1 MPRPPEPTN
10 IHRGENLGSFRAP
23 RRIDQKTNTFQ
34 RKECIRGIDLIYC
47 LLLVGILSEAMQWDG
62 GKRDE
67 RFYWPKTFLPTAAG
81 GKSKIFGQSVQT
93 FPSLPLKVAFD

>member
-1 MPRPPEPTN
+1 M
-10 IHRGENLGSFRAP
+10 HSSDGFGAF
-23 RRIDQKTNTFQ
+23 
-34 RKECIRGIDLIYC
+34 DLIYC

-93 FPSLPLKVAFD
+93 FPSLPLKVAFDCGWSLEAMRI